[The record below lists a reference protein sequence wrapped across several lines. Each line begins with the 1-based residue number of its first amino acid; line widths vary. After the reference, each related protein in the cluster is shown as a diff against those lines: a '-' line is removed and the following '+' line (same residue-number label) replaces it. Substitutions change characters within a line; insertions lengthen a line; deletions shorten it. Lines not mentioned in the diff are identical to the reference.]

1 VHDRRIDGE
10 TQIFGNAGALFM
22 NAMTW
27 FDHATESIWSQPWGR
42 AIQGE
47 MKGVQ
52 LHLLPSQVTTWAAWN
67 AEHPETLVMTNDVDR
82 VSFRQGFSEDFVI
95 GLLLDGYSKAYYYS
109 DVQDVVVVNDML
121 GDIPVVIWA
130 AENNFHAFV
139 RQVGDMVLTFD
150 PENGGLK
157 DRETGT
163 MWNVALG
170 IGMAGPLEGEFLLQ
184 VPSTSSYDWAW
195 SDFYPQ
201 AEFYSP
207 EG

>member
-1 VHDRRIDGE
+1 
-10 TQIFGNAGALFM
+10 M

-27 FDHATESIWSQPWGR
+27 YDHATESIWSQPWGR

-52 LHLLPSQVTTWAAWN
+52 LHLLPSQVTTWAAWKT
-67 AEHPETLVMTNDVDR
+67 EHPETLVMTNDVDK
-82 VSFRQGFSEDFVI
+82 VSFRQGFNEDFVI
-95 GLLLDGYSKAYYYS
+95 GLLLDGYSKAYYYL
-109 DVQDVVVVNDML
+109 DVQEVVVVNDML

-130 AENNFHAFV
+130 ADNNFHAFV

-150 PENGGLK
+150 PVDGGLK

-163 MWNVALG
+163 IWNVALG
-170 IGMAGPLEGEFLLQ
+170 IGMAGSLEGEFLLP

-195 SDFYPQ
+195 FDFYPE
-201 AEFYSP
+201 AEFYTP